1 MNRRLGRFSLCIFS
15 LTLAFLVS
23 ACKKDVP
30 ENALP
35 VVNAGKDTTFILAP
49 TSDTISLSG
58 SANDPDGSIES
69 YLWSQVSGPAY
80 IKIVNPAATSTIAT
94 GAVNGTYVF
103 QLSATDNKGATASKR
118 VSITVNILQAP
129 APNYAETVKMG
140 LWAYYPFTN
149 QSFGDSSGNN
159 RVMRGVNGIQFGS
172 DRNNNPGSALAFDGV
187 NDYSVVDAGVNFPD
201 GDFTVSLW
209 MNAQKTINGRIFVKG
224 NYNDARG
231 VTTTFGFDDDNQ
243 TSKLL
248 FTINNSPDLCSTTPA
263 NTELTYLN
271 SNVTIT
277 QPQWYF
283 VVVSHSK
290 GIERC
295 FINGQLVAT
304 MPTVV
309 QRIRNCTTA
318 PFYFG
323 IWWLQDLRPYF
334 GRLDNVRIYTRELS
348 DGEIQY
354 LYNNYR

>member
-1 MNRRLGRFSLCIFS
+1 MNRRLGSLLFCLLS
-15 LTLAFLVS
+15 LSVCSLIS

-35 VVNAGKDTTFILAP
+35 AVNAGKDTTFILAA
-49 TSDTISLSG
+49 TSDTIKLSG
-58 SANDPDGSIES
+58 SATDADGTIES
-69 YLWSQVSGPAY
+69 YLWSQVSGPSY
-80 IKIVNPAATSTIAT
+80 IRIVNPASPTTIAI
-94 GAVNGTYVF
+94 GAVAGSYVF
-103 QLSATDNKGATASKR
+103 QLSATDNKGATASKQ
-118 VSITVNILQAP
+118 VNITVNVLQP
-129 APNYAETVKMG
+129 ASPNFDETVKLG

-159 RVMRGVNGIQFGS
+159 RPMRGVNGIQFGS
-172 DRNNNPGSALAFDGV
+172 DRNNIAGSSLAFDGV

-209 MNAQKTINGRIFVKG
+209 MHAQRTINGRIFVKG
-224 NYNDARG
+224 NYVDAKG
-231 VTTTFGFDDDNQ
+231 VTSTFGFDDDNQ
-243 TSKLL
+243 TNKLL
-248 FTINNSPDLCSTTPA
+248 FTVNNSPDLCSTTPA

-271 SNVTIT
+271 SNVALL
-277 QPQWYF
+277 QNQWYY
-283 VVVSHSK
+283 VVVSHAK
-290 GIERC
+290 GIEKC

-304 MPTVV
+304 MPSII

-323 IWWLQDLRPYF
+323 IWWLQDLRPFF

-348 DGEIQY
+348 DGEMQY